1 MYRYAIIDDDSKF
14 AGIAIQSVEATGS
27 DYIETAVAESALI
40 GKMWDGATW
49 IVDPDYVAPEEI
61 ESTDLEQGSSANL
74 ADLEVTGD
82 VTLHGDIKVPETGWL
97 YIKGDA
103 DTDGSWR
110 IGYDQGTAQAVL
122 QIRESGQWTNKGAW
136 A

>member
-1 MYRYAIIDDDSKF
+1 MYRYAIIDSDDKF
-14 AGIAIQSVEATGS
+14 RGIAIQSVAATS
-27 DYIETAVAESALI
+27 DRFIETAVDASALI

-49 IVDPDYVAPEEI
+49 IVDPDYVAPSSI
-61 ESTDLEQGSSANL
+61 PDANIEQGSSANL

-82 VTLHGDIKVPETGWL
+82 VTLHGDIKVPEAGWL